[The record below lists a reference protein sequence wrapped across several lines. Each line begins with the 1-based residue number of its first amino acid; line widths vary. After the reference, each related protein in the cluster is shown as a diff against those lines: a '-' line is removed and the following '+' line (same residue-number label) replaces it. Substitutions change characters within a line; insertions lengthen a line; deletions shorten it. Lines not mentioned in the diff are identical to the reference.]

1 MIDLTYEERIQRE
14 AENLRTHWILS
25 PRWSGIERHALG

>member
-14 AENLRTHWILS
+14 AEE
-25 PRWSGIERHALG
+25 PPHALGFQPPLERDRTHALG